1 MALGFCDWLLA
12 DIDEI
17 RKLDALSRSLK
28 DGKCEFDPIFEQL
41 VSFPSAEVA
50 SEISFDPH

>member
-50 SEISFDPH
+50 SEISFEPH